1 MPPASEPA
9 ALLDVRNLVTAF
21 RTDDGPVR
29 AVDDVS
35 FQVAPGRTLA
45 IVGESGC
52 GKSVTALS
60 VMRLIDQNGQ
70 VESGSVRLEG
80 EELLS
85 LSPRQMREVR
95 GNRISMIFQEPM
107 TALNPVI
114 TVGKQIAEVFR
125 IHRGLS
131 RSEGRNAAIEALRTV
146 RIPDPERRVDEYP
159 FQMSGG
165 MRQRV
170 MIAMA
175 LACEPRLLIADEPT
189 TALDVTIQ
197 AQILKLMRGLQQ
209 ERDTSILFIT
219 HDLGV
224 VAEMADEVLIM
235 YAGKVVERGS
245 VRRIFESPAHP
256 YTQGLM
262 RSIPSLDTDR
272 GTALSTIEGT
282 VPGLR
287 ALPSGC
293 RFHPRCPHQVER
305 CREAVPPPSAV
316 GPDHEAACYVASGE
330 VASGADA

>member
-1 MPPASEPA
+1 MSTASEPA
-9 ALLDVRNLVTAF
+9 PLLDVRNLVTAF

-35 FQVAPGRTLA
+35 FAVAPGRTLA

-60 VMRLIDQNGQ
+60 LMRLIDSNGQ
-70 VESGSVRLEG
+70 VESGSIRLEG
-80 EELLS
+80 EELLK
-85 LSPRQMREVR
+85 LSVKEMRRIR

-107 TALNPVI
+107 TALNPVV
-114 TVGKQIAEVFR
+114 TVGKQIIEVFR
-125 IHRGLS
+125 IHRDLTRGEA
-131 RSEGRNAAIEALRTV
+131 RQAAIDALRTV

-197 AQILKLMRGLQQ
+197 AQILKLMKQLQRERG
-209 ERDTSILFIT
+209 TSILFIT

-224 VAEMADEVLIM
+224 VAEVADDVLIM
-235 YAGKVVERGS
+235 YAGRVVERGS
-245 VRRIFESPAHP
+245 VHQIFENPAHP

-262 RSIPSLDTDR
+262 ASIPSLDSDR
-272 GTALSTIEGT
+272 ATKLATIEGT

-287 ALPSGC
+287 DLPTGC
-293 RFHPRCPHQVER
+293 RFHPRCKHAADL
-305 CREAVPPPSAV
+305 CRREHPAMSAV
-316 GPDHEAACYVASGE
+316 GEAHDAACHWSA
-330 VASGADA
+330 GALDT

>member
-1 MPPASEPA
+1 MMDSPP
-9 ALLDVRNLVTAF
+9 LLDVQNLVTAF
-21 RTDDGPVR
+21 RTEEGPVR

-35 FQVAPGRTLA
+35 FQVQPGRTLA

-60 VMRLIDQNGQ
+60 IMRLIPDSNGEI
-70 VESGSVRLEG
+70 ESGSVALEG
-80 EELLS
+80 DDLLA
-85 LSPRQMREVR
+85 LPAGAMRDVR

-107 TALNPVI
+107 TALNPVV
-114 TVGKQIAEVFR
+114 TVGKQIMEVFR
-125 IHRGLS
+125 IHRHHS
-131 RSEGRNAAIEALRTV
+131 RKQAREAAIEALRVV

-197 AQILKLMRGLQQ
+197 AQILKLMKQLQEERG
-209 ERDTSILFIT
+209 TSILFIT

-224 VAEMADEVLIM
+224 VADVADDVIIM

-245 VRRIFESPAHP
+245 VLRIFEEPAHP
-256 YTQGLM
+256 YTRGLM
-262 RSIPSLDTDR
+262 SSIPSLDSER
-272 GTALSTIEGT
+272 KAKLATIEGS
-282 VPGLR
+282 VPGLQE
-287 ALPSGC
+287 LPKGC
-293 RFHPRCPHQVER
+293 RFHPRCTHAAAL
-305 CREAVPPPSAV
+305 CRETSPELERVES
-316 GPDHEAACYVASGE
+316 GHDAACHWTA
-330 VASGADA
+330 GALDS

>member
-1 MPPASEPA
+1 MMDSAP
-9 ALLDVRNLVTAF
+9 LLDVQNLVTAF
-21 RTDDGPVR
+21 RTEDGPVR

-35 FQVAPGRTLA
+35 FQVAPGKTLA

-60 VMRLIDQNGQ
+60 IMRLIPDG
-70 VESGSVRLEG
+70 SGAIEGGRIALEG
-80 EELLS
+80 EDLLS
-85 LSPRQMREVR
+85 LPIGAMRHVR

-107 TALNPVI
+107 TALNPVVTI
-114 TVGKQIAEVFR
+114 GVQIMEVFR
-125 IHRGLS
+125 IHRGHS
-131 RSEGRNAAIEALRTV
+131 RRQARQAAIEALGTV

-197 AQILKLMRGLQQ
+197 AQILKLMKQLQEERG
-209 ERDTSILFIT
+209 TSILFIT

-224 VAEMADEVLIM
+224 VADMADEVLIM
-235 YAGKVVERGS
+235 YAGKVAEQGS
-245 VRRIFESPAHP
+245 ALQIFEQPSHP

-262 RSIPSLDTDR
+262 ASIPSLDCER
-272 GTALSTIEGT
+272 KAPLSTIEGR
-282 VPGLR
+282 VPSLLE
-287 ALPSGC
+287 LPSGC
-293 RFHPRCPHQVER
+293 RFHPRCEHAASL
-305 CREAVPPPSAV
+305 CREVHPELLPVEAGHS
-316 GPDHEAACYVASGE
+316 AACHWTA
-330 VASGADA
+330 GALDS

>member
-1 MPPASEPA
+1 MMDSAP
-9 ALLDVRNLVTAF
+9 LLDVQNLVTAF
-21 RTDDGPVR
+21 RTEDGPVR

-35 FQVAPGRTLA
+35 FELAAGETLA

-60 VMRLIDQNGQ
+60 IMRLIPEG
-70 VESGSVRLEG
+70 SGAIEGGRIALEG
-80 EELLS
+80 EDLLS
-85 LSPRQMREVR
+85 LPIGAMRKVR

-107 TALNPVI
+107 TALNPVV
-114 TVGKQIAEVFR
+114 TVGAQIMEVFR
-125 IHRGLS
+125 IHRGH
-131 RSEGRNAAIEALRTV
+131 GRKQARDAAIEALRTV

-197 AQILKLMRGLQQ
+197 AQILKLMKQLQEERG
-209 ERDTSILFIT
+209 TSILFIT

-224 VAEMADEVLIM
+224 VANMADEVLIM
-235 YAGKVVERGS
+235 YAGKVAERGS
-245 VRRIFESPAHP
+245 ALQIFERPSHP

-262 RSIPSLDTDR
+262 ASIPSLDSER
-272 GTALSTIEGT
+272 KAPLSIIEGR
-282 VPGLR
+282 VPGLHE
-287 ALPSGC
+287 LPSGC
-293 RFHPRCPHQVER
+293 RFHPRCGHAAALCRETDPELLQVE
-305 CREAVPPPSAV
+305 AGHS
-316 GPDHEAACYVASGE
+316 AACHWTA
-330 VASGADA
+330 GALDS

>member
-1 MPPASEPA
+1 MMDSAP
-9 ALLDVRNLVTAF
+9 LLDVQNLVTSF
-21 RTDDGPVR
+21 RTEEGPVR

-35 FQVAPGRTLA
+35 FQVAPGKTLA

-60 VMRLIDQNGQ
+60 IMRLIPEDNGSI
-70 VESGSVRLEG
+70 EAGRILLDG
-80 EELLS
+80 EDLLS
-85 LSPRQMREVR
+85 LPIKAMRGVR

-107 TALNPVI
+107 TALNPVVTI
-114 TVGKQIAEVFR
+114 GKQIIEVFQ
-125 IHRGLS
+125 IHQGLA
-131 RSEGRNAAIEALRTV
+131 RKQARDAAIHALGTV

-197 AQILKLMRGLQQ
+197 AQILKLMKQLQKQRG
-209 ERDTSILFIT
+209 TSILFIT

-224 VAEMADEVLIM
+224 VAGMADEVLIM
-235 YAGKVVERGS
+235 YAGKAVERGS
-245 VRRIFESPAHP
+245 TLQIFERPSHP

-262 RSIPSLDTDR
+262 NSIPSLDSER
-272 GTALSTIEGT
+272 KAPLATIEGT
-282 VPGLR
+282 VPGLHE
-287 ALPSGC
+287 LPPGC
-293 RFHPRCPHQVER
+293 RFHPRCSHAGKPCLETAPELLEVET
-305 CREAVPPPSAV
+305 
-316 GPDHEAACYVASGE
+316 DHRTACHWAAGTLES
-330 VASGADA
+330 

>member
-1 MPPASEPA
+1 MMDSAP
-9 ALLDVRNLVTAF
+9 LLDVQNLVTAF
-21 RTDDGPVR
+21 RTEDGPIR

-35 FQVAPGRTLA
+35 FQVAPGKTLA

-60 VMRLIDQNGQ
+60 IMRLIPDG
-70 VESGSVRLEG
+70 SGAIEGGRIALEG
-80 EELLS
+80 EDLLS
-85 LSPRQMREVR
+85 LPIGAMRKVR

-107 TALNPVI
+107 TALNPVV
-114 TVGKQIAEVFR
+114 TVGKQIMEVFR
-125 IHRGLS
+125 IHRGH
-131 RSEGRNAAIEALRTV
+131 GRKQARDAAIEALRTV

-197 AQILKLMRGLQQ
+197 AQILKLMKQLQEERG
-209 ERDTSILFIT
+209 TSILFIT

-224 VAEMADEVLIM
+224 VADMADEVLIM
-235 YAGKVVERGS
+235 YAGKVAERGS
-245 VRRIFESPAHP
+245 ALQIFERPSHP

-262 RSIPSLDTDR
+262 ASIPSLDSAR
-272 GTALSTIEGT
+272 KAPLSIIEGR
-282 VPGLR
+282 VPGLHE
-287 ALPSGC
+287 LPSGC
-293 RFHPRCPHQVER
+293 RFHPRCGHAAALCRETDPELLQVE
-305 CREAVPPPSAV
+305 AGHS
-316 GPDHEAACYVASGE
+316 AACHWTA
-330 VASGADA
+330 GALDS